1 MCTPCMRVVSDKGVH
16 DHPTC
21 SLPQHVRRDLLTSA
35 LGWSHWPTS
44 APGLAHIC
52 SGTGP
57 HPRRDSATS
66 APGLAH
72 ICAGTRPH
80 LQGADRTIRTFKP
93 AVYVR
98 AQYNPNDNTLGTHT
112 QRGRLRVAL
121 AVPRAQSG
129 AWAAVRASA
138 V

>member
-1 MCTPCMRVVSDKGVH
+1 MCTPCMRLLSYKGVH

-35 LGWSHWPTS
+35 LGWSDWP
-44 APGLAHIC
+44 
-52 SGTGP
+52 
-57 HPRRDSATS
+57 TS

-112 QRGRLRVAL
+112 QRGRLRAAL
-121 AVPRAQSG
+121 AVQRAQSG
-129 AWAAVRASA
+129 AWAAVRAGA